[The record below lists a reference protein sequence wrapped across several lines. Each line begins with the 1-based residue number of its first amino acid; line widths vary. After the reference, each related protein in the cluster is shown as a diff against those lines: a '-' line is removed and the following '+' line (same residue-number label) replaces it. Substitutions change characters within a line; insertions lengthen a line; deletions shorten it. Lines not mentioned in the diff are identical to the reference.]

1 MSGLIKGITGV
12 VMAGGKSSRMG
23 SDKGLVEFDGKPL
36 VQYAIDSLKSVCD
49 NVLISTRNP
58 AYSQFGLPLIADEIP
73 DCGPIG
79 GIYSAL
85 KASTTDQILVLACD
99 MPFVTSE
106 TLLKL
111 LAQNNCFECI
121 VPRVAGKLEP
131 LCSIYLKSLLCV
143 IERNIRNGNFALNQL
158 IMESNYCLIDFD
170 EIVADFKNF
179 NTLDDIKR

>member
-1 MSGLIKGITGV
+1 MSDLNEGITGV

-23 SDKGLVEFDGKPL
+23 SDKGLVEFGGKPL

-49 NVLISTRNP
+49 NVLISTHNP
-58 AYSQFGLPLIADEIP
+58 VYSQFGLPLIADEIP

-111 LAQNNCFECI
+111 IAQNKGFECI
-121 VPRVAGKLEP
+121 VPRVGGKLEP
-131 LCSIYLKSLLCV
+131 LCSIYFKSLIGV
-143 IERNIRNGNFALNQL
+143 VERNIKNGKFALNQL
-158 IMESNYCLIDFD
+158 IMKANYCLIDFD
-170 EIVADFKNF
+170 EKVPDFKNF
-179 NTLDDIKR
+179 NTLDDFKR